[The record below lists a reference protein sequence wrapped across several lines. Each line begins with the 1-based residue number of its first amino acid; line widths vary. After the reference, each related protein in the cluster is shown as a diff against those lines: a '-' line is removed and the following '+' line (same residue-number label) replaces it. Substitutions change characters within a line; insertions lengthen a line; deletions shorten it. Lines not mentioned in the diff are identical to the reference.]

1 MINIAICD
9 DNPLDLTQLEGS
21 ILNLSKA
28 LSLPVC
34 LTTYLDGK
42 ALLAHLDHTDFTAI
56 FLDIFMADLNG
67 IEVAQAIAKRSDAF
81 IIFTTTSSE
90 FALEAIDLGAV
101 HYLIKPVTEEALRE
115 VYRRCSARSTKRR
128 DPLLE
133 ITVDRRK
140 LTLSQSDIQYIAAN
154 NKTSIIYTTKG
165 SYRTYEAI
173 HHLAN
178 RLDTAR
184 FIVPQRSYIVNLDY
198 ISRFQKTRITLKN
211 GQEITVGRQSRNE
224 VANRYTDYLAGIVR
238 RNVL

>member
-21 ILNLSKA
+21 ILTLSKE
-28 LSLPVC
+28 LGLPVC
-34 LTTYLDGK
+34 LTTYPDGK
-42 ALLAHLDHTDFTAI
+42 TLLAHLDHTD
-56 FLDIFMADLNG
+56 LNG
-67 IEVAQAIAKRSDAF
+67 IDVAQAIAKRSDAF

-101 HYLIKPVTEEALRE
+101 HYLIKPITEEALRE
-115 VYRRCSARSTKRR
+115 VYRRCAARSTKRR

-140 LTLSQSDIQYIAAN
+140 LTLFQSDIQYIAAN
-154 NKTSIIYTTKG
+154 NKTSIIYTSMG

-178 RLDTAR
+178 RLDTER